1 MIKNRDI
8 VTNLFWKFA
17 ERIGAQLVSLTVSI
31 LLARF
36 LLPEEYGVVA
46 ILLVFI
52 NIANVF
58 VSEGFSTALVQKKEA
73 TEIDASTMFYCSFL
87 ISWILYAI
95 LFVLS
100 PSIEIF
106 YKMDGLANLLRVLA
120 LKLPIAA
127 INSIQH
133 AYVQRSMQFKKFF
146 FSTIIGTLISGV
158 VGVALAFLG
167 FGPWALVA
175 QYLTNST
182 IDTVVLFYTVKWR
195 PRMVFSAIS
204 AKEMMRYGWKITCGS
219 LLNTIYSETRS
230 LIIGKK
236 YSSSDL
242 AYYNKGVQFPQLI
255 VTNID
260 SSIGSVLFPA
270 LSKITDEKQRL
281 KETVRKSLK
290 MSCYIIFP
298 CMAGLAAVS
307 TPLIKLLL
315 TDKWLPAVFFLHIAC
330 ITQALQPINTANI
343 QLIKA
348 LGRSDYFLKMEA
360 IKKFT
365 GIVTLLITMWF
376 GVKFLAAGEIVV
388 VLVCN
393 LINAYPNKKLI
404 DYGYMEQLHD
414 ILPSALMTG
423 CMYIIVR
430 LVSAH
435 LHVTDIALIA
445 IDAMVGVMVYV
456 GISVLVKSEELEAL
470 KRLILKK

>member
-1 MIKNRDI
+1 MLKNRDI

-158 VGVALAFLG
+158 VGVILAFLG

-343 QLIKA
+343 QLMC
-348 LGRSDYFLKMEA
+348 FLLRC
-360 IKKFT
+360 
-365 GIVTLLITMWF
+365 IVYQKNDT
-376 GVKFLAAGEIVV
+376 
-388 VLVCN
+388 
-393 LINAYPNKKLI
+393 
-404 DYGYMEQLHD
+404 
-414 ILPSALMTG
+414 S
-423 CMYIIVR
+423 
-430 LVSAH
+430 
-435 LHVTDIALIA
+435 
-445 IDAMVGVMVYV
+445 
-456 GISVLVKSEELEAL
+456 
-470 KRLILKK
+470 

>member
-1 MIKNRDI
+1 MLRNRDI

-17 ERIGAQLVSLTVSI
+17 ERIGAQLVSLIVSI
-31 LLARF
+31 LLARL

-58 VSEGFSTALVQKKEA
+58 VSEGFSTALVQKKDA
-73 TEIDASTMFYCSFL
+73 TEVDASTMFYCSFF
-87 ISWILYAI
+87 IACILYI
-95 LFVLS
+95 GLFAVS
-100 PSIEIF
+100 PYIEKF
-106 YKMDGLANLLRVLA
+106 YGMDGLANLLRVLA

-127 INSIQH
+127 VNSIQH

-158 VGVALAFLG
+158 VGVGLAFSG

-182 IDTVVLFYTVKWR
+182 IDTLVLFYTVKWK
-195 PRMVFSAIS
+195 PQMAFSVVS
-204 AKEMMRYGWKITCGS
+204 AKEMMQYGWKITCGS
-219 LLNTIYSETRS
+219 LLNTIYSEMRS

-290 MSCYIIFP
+290 MSCYVIFP
-298 CMAGLAAVS
+298 CMAGLGVVS

-315 TDKWLPAVFFLHIAC
+315 TDRWLPAVFFLQVAC
-330 ITQALQPINTANI
+330 ISQALQPINTANI

-348 LGRSDYFLKMEA
+348 LGKSDYFLKMEA
-360 IKKFT
+360 IKKVT
-365 GIVTLLITMWF
+365 GIVTLLITMWS
-376 GVKFLAAGEIVV
+376 GVKILAMGEIFV

-404 DYGYMEQLHD
+404 GYGYVEQLRD
-414 ILPSALMTG
+414 ILPSALMTA
-423 CMYIIVR
+423 CMYIIVYF
-430 LVSAH
+430 VSTY
-435 LHVTDIALIA
+435 LYVSEIALIA
-445 IDAMVGVMVYV
+445 IDAVVGVIVYV
-456 GISVLVKSEELEAL
+456 GLSVLTKSEELEAL
-470 KRLILKK
+470 KRLLFRK